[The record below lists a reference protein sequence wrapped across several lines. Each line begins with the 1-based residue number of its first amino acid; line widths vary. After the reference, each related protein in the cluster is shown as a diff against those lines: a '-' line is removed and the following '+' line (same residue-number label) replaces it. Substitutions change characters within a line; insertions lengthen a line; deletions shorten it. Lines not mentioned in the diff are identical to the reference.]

1 MIVKSFEINKIK
13 NIKNFFLFYGKNE
26 GHKNQVIKF
35 LLKESEEIF
44 KYDEK
49 DIIENSNKF
58 VEDILTKS
66 LFEQKKIIIIKR
78 ASDKIFPLIEKLD
91 DKKLEDLTVIIMTDM
106 LEKKSKLRSFFEK
119 HKKFISV
126 AYYPDNDQILSK
138 LAMNFLRENK
148 IQLSPL
154 NINLIVSKC
163 NGDRENLFNEL
174 KKIENYSLGGKK
186 LNKENISKL
195 INLSENHGISTLVDS
210 CLAKNRKKIINIL
223 NENNFSSEEGIQIT
237 RTFLNKSKRV
247 LLLSENFNE
256 NKNIDLTIATAR
268 PPIFWKDKE
277 ITRQQILNWPPYK
290 IKRLIYRLGELE
302 LQIKKNVNNS
312 IILIT
317 DFLLDQSSTES

>member
-1 MIVKSFEINKIK
+1 MIVKSLEINKIK
-13 NIKNFFLFYGKNE
+13 DIKNFFLFYGKNE

-49 DIIENSNKF
+49 EIIENSNKF

-91 DKKLEDLTVIIMTDM
+91 EKKLEDLTVIIMADM

-119 HKKFISV
+119 HKKFVSV

-138 LAMNFLRENK
+138 IALNFLRENK

-237 RTFLNKSKRV
+237 RTFLNKSKKV

-302 LQIKKNVNNS
+302 LQVKKNVNNS

-317 DFLLDQSSTES
+317 DFLLDQSSIES